1 VWKRGQDAGFSSVSA
16 EELNG
21 LEAGLVEDVVNVLG
35 EVVADGG
42 GWDGDARC
50 PLVDEVFDVGEA
62 VVAGV
67 GEILGEL
74 GRGDVADG

>member
-1 VWKRGQDAGFSSVSA
+1 MWKRGQDAGFSSVSA

-42 GWDGDARC
+42 GREGDAWS
-50 PLVDEVFDVGEA
+50 PLLHEVFDVSEA